1 MSFQKQILLSIVL
14 LLGTICLFEFTNLDL
29 TLQDHFYLQDCHQWM
44 IDKRDPVLRL
54 IFYTGIKVLIIAFGT
69 LCFFCWLLSYK
80 VWKLAKYRRFC
91 VLICLA
97 LIVVPATISII
108 KNISN
113 VYTPNKIRRY
123 GGDNPYVKVF
133 ERYPPWFKQTR
144 TGKGWPA
151 GHASGGFALMM
162 LYYAFTRRKF
172 RILGLSIGLTLGWTM
187 GMYQMLK
194 GAHYL
199 SHTIVTMFIAWILI
213 IIIYRVTRVEFR
225 APIFSTMI
233 KTNKIKQAN

>member
-1 MSFQKQILLSIVL
+1 MSFQKQILVNIVL

-29 TLQDHFYLQDCHQWM
+29 AIQDHFYLRDCHQWM
-44 IDKRDPVLRL
+44 IDKRDPVLKL
-54 IFYTGIKVLIIAFGT
+54 IFYTGIKDLIIAFGT

-80 VWKLAKYRRFC
+80 VWKLARYRRFC

-97 LIVVPATISII
+97 LIIVPVTISIL

-113 VYTPNKIRRY
+113 VYTPNKIGRY
-123 GGDNPYVKVF
+123 GGDKPYVKVL
-133 ERYPPWFKQTR
+133 ERYPPRFEQSRK
-144 TGKGWPA
+144 GKGWPA

-162 LYYAFTRRKF
+162 LYYAFTRKKF
-172 RILGLSIGLTLGWTM
+172 RILGVSIGLTLGWTM
-187 GMYQMLK
+187 GLYQMLK

-213 IIIYRVTRVEFR
+213 IIIYRVTRVDFR
-225 APIFSTMI
+225 VHIFTTMI
-233 KTNKIKQAN
+233 RKNKIRPAN